1 MKPFLTLA
9 ETHPPDGSRFTLH
22 GHDGECYSIEA
33 HFCPAAATAEM
44 ILATAGEKANEKLSC
59 SELRNPLSTS
69 AWIYLSNHWKKPS
82 ASGDKLQRL
91 KNALV
96 PS

>member
-1 MKPFLTLA
+1 MVLVSRCTSMTANAMALKPTFAL
-9 ETHPPDGSRFTLH
+9 R
-22 GHDGECYSIEA
+22 
-33 HFCPAAATAEM
+33 AATAEM
-44 ILATAGEKANEKLSC
+44 ISATAGEKASEKLSC
-59 SELRNPLSTS
+59 SELPNPLSTS

-82 ASGDKLQRL
+82 ASGAKLQRL